1 MSEKDEARKA
11 NADLRK
17 LRLEVSLLVKML
29 QAGRTAQEIQNEI
42 VAAGAFR
49 MTQAVWK
56 EEQERAEH

>member
-29 QAGRTAQEIQNEI
+29 QAGRTASEIEKEI
-42 VAAGAFR
+42 LVAGAFR
-49 MTQAVWK
+49 MTRSVWE